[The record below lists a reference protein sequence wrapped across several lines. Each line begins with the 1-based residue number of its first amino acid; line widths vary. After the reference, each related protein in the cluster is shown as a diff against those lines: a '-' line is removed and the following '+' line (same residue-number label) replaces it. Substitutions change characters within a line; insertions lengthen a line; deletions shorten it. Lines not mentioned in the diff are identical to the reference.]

1 MHPVTAPRFNVTQ
14 LYGLWK
20 MLKHLPG
27 GKLLFSKLVGRV
39 APYTGTIDAR
49 IVELTSGYARVSLKD
64 RRAVRNHLSSIH
76 ALALANFAEVTT
88 GLAMLAGFPPETRG
102 IITNLNIDYLKK
114 ARGTL
119 TAECHAP
126 RIETNAAAE
135 HEVCTE
141 IRNTQGEVVARATI
155 TWRVG
160 PTR

>member
-1 MHPVTAPRFNVTQ
+1 MPWITTPSFNVT
-14 LYGLWK
+14 LLFELWK
-20 MLKHLPG
+20 KLKHLPG

-49 IVELTSGYARVSLKD
+49 IDELTPGYARLILMD
-64 RRAVRNHLSSIH
+64 RPMVRNHLSSIH
-76 ALALANFAEVTT
+76 ALALANFAEETT
-88 GLAMLAGFPPETRG
+88 GLAMLAGFPPDTRG
-102 IITNLNIDYLKK
+102 IITNLSIDYLKK

-135 HEVCTE
+135 HQVFTE
-141 IRNTQGEVVARATI
+141 IRDTKSEIVARATI